1 MIKIR
6 SVLLILLLVGGSCGR
21 NDDPSL
27 PVPRSATS
35 STTDGSESMSPD
47 PASCERVTGGA
58 DREADTHAFLR
69 DVRASD
75 RGSSDRIVFEFSP
88 PDSIDPNIPRF
99 EIEEVNPPFTDES
112 DKPMQV
118 EGRRFFRVTF
128 FGGTGVDET
137 YTATYQ
143 GPKEMRLGL
152 PTLKEAEQ
160 LSDFEATLSWVMG
173 LGKLRCPQITQL
185 RDPLR
190 VAIDFAH

>member
-6 SVLLILLLVGGSCGR
+6 SVILILLLVGGSCGR

-27 PVPRSATS
+27 PVPRSAS
-35 STTDGSESMSPD
+35 SPAADGSARMSPD
-47 PASCERVTGGA
+47 PVSCEKVTGGA
-58 DREADTHAFLR
+58 DADADTHAFLK

-88 PDSIDPNIPRF
+88 PDSIEPNIPRF
-99 EIEEVNPPFTDES
+99 EIEEANPPFTDES
-112 DKPMQV
+112 DKPTQV

-137 YTATYQ
+137 YTETYK

-160 LSDFEATLSWVMG
+160 ISDSEATLYWVMG
-173 LGKLRCPQITQL
+173 LGQLRCPQITEL

-190 VAIDFAH
+190 VAIDFSH